1 MPKYIR
7 YNEGTFS
14 ALTKQQK
21 EAVGLLAIGT
31 FLEYFDLML
40 YVHMAVLLNELFFPK
55 VDPHTQAIYSA
66 LTFCSTYFLRPIGAL
81 VFGYIGDK
89 LGRKI
94 TVVISTLAMSMSCFM
109 MANLPTYDQIGV
121 AASICMII
129 CRMIQGISSMGE
141 IIGAEIYV
149 TEISKPP
156 VQYTLVGI
164 IIISS
169 ILGGMIALAFAMI
182 CTTYLINWRLAFW
195 AGCIIAIVGSVARTT
210 LRESTEFVDAKRR
223 IINSIK
229 EIEDSE
235 ISTKAITLIQ
245 KSNIYIAQNKIKTK
259 NALAY
264 FLLLPS
270 WSICFYIIYVHIGN
284 LLKFNFGYS
293 GQEVILNNFYVAII
307 NLVFSIFVIFLSKF
321 FHPMKI
327 FKIRTIIFLIFVP
340 LWFYILSRATNSHQL
355 FLVQVLLTL
364 TSISIANSGPIVYK
378 NFPVFKRFTY
388 STSLY
393 ATSKILIYGITSFG
407 SSFLTF
413 HLGNLGLLII
423 TIPAGIGCYWATTH
437 YIKLEKTP

>member
-1 MPKYIR
+1 MPEYIR
-7 YNEGTFS
+7 HDEGTFAS
-14 ALTKQQK
+14 LTKQQK
-21 EAVGLLAIGT
+21 EAVGLLSIGT
-31 FLEYFDLML
+31 FLEYCDLML

-55 VDPHTQAIYSA
+55 ADPHTQAIYSA
-66 LTFCSTYFLRPIGAL
+66 LAFCSTYFLRPVGAL
-81 VFGYIGDK
+81 IFGYIGDK
-89 LGRKI
+89 VGRKI
-94 TVVISTLAMSMSCFM
+94 TVVISTLTMSMSCFI

-141 IIGAEIYV
+141 IIGAEIYM

-169 ILGGMIALAFAMI
+169 ILGGMFALAFAMI
-182 CTTYLINWRLAFW
+182 CTTYLISWRLAFW

-210 LRESTEFVDAKRR
+210 LRESKEFADAKRR

-229 EIEDSE
+229 DIDNSE
-235 ISTKAITLIQ
+235 LSMKALTLIQ
-245 KSNIYIAQNKIKTK
+245 KNNIYTAQNKINIK

-284 LLKFNFGYS
+284 LLKVNFGYS
-293 GQEVILNNFYVAII
+293 GEEVIKNNFYIAII
-307 NLVFSIFVIFLSKF
+307 NLALSIFVMYLSKF

-340 LWFYILSRATNSHQL
+340 VWIYILSSATNPNQL
-355 FLVQVLLTL
+355 FLVQILLTL
-364 TSISIANSGPIVYK
+364 TSISIANSGPVIYR
-378 NFPVFKRFTY
+378 NFPIFKRFTY
-388 STSLY
+388 SASL
-393 ATSKILIYGITSFG
+393 
-407 SSFLTF
+407 
-413 HLGNLGLLII
+413 
-423 TIPAGIGCYWATTH
+423 
-437 YIKLEKTP
+437 